1 MHHPC
6 QVPEP
11 LMNPREPTPLVPHK
25 GEHTLALGH
34 YGIGNRLGDAL
45 AMGLNC
51 GDLRKLHHV
60 SLRVLVLV
68 LVSLCFPVPVCWW
81 WLYL

>member
-1 MHHPC
+1 
-6 QVPEP
+6 
-11 LMNPREPTPLVPHK
+11 MNPREPTPLVPHK

-60 SLRVLVLV
+60 RLFPFFHWCWLLLATGSYMLIQWYWRVL
-68 LVSLCFPVPVCWW
+68 
-81 WLYL
+81 

>member
-1 MHHPC
+1 MDVDL
-6 QVPEP
+6 VPEP

-60 SLRVLVLV
+60 CSQSHTHTYSHRAH
-68 LVSLCFPVPVCWW
+68 PTDRHRYRY
-81 WLYL
+81 LY